1 MMLIY
6 FFFNLMS
13 FICVW
18 EKYFCFHTE
27 KLLIKKYKKWLS
39 SSFTHDIEAV
49 SCDEMLVDCTDLLA
63 STGAEPEQFASLL
76 RHQILDRTG
85 CTASAGMGKK
95 QKQHTL

>member
-1 MMLIY
+1 MP
-6 FFFNLMS
+6 
-13 FICVW
+13 
-18 EKYFCFHTE
+18 HTE
-27 KLLIKKYKKWLS
+27 KVIDKKNYKKWLY